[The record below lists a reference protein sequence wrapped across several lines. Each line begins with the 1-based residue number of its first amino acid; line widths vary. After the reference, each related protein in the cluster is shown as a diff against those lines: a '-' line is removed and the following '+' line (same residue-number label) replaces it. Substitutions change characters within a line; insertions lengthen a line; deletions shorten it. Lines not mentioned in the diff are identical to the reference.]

1 MEEKSFE
8 ELYNESLN
16 EKRFDKTV
24 TGTVIG
30 ISSKGE
36 IFVDFGYKADG
47 IIPKKEY
54 SDNESLNPKDEFK
67 EGDTITAD
75 VLKWND
81 GLGNVLLSYRK
92 LKRREEAIKEKAARI
107 ERAKQREIEKQKRE
121 EEKIERA
128 KNIEEFW
135 NNLKAGQSF
144 VGTVSKIADYGMFID
159 LGLVRGLLHISEI
172 VWDKAEKL
180 EDKFEVGNEIEV
192 KIKSFNK
199 EEGKIAL
206 EYPLKPENPWFA
218 LVGKYNVN
226 DIVTCNVTKFAAFG
240 AFVEI
245 EKGLEGLVHNSE
257 ITSLKRVVKPEDE
270 LELGQKI
277 NAKIINIDKEKCKI
291 GLSIKDLEGTSSEYG
306 YEEYIS
312 GNEGEKED
320 NE

>member
-16 EKRFDKTV
+16 QKRFDKTV

-30 ISSKGE
+30 VSSRGE

-47 IIPKKEY
+47 IIPRAEY
-54 SDNESLNPKDEFK
+54 SDDESLNPKDEFK
-67 EGDTITAD
+67 AGDTITAD

-81 GLGNVLLSYRK
+81 GLGNVLLSYKK
-92 LKRREEAIKEKAARI
+92 LKRREEAIREKELRI

-121 EEKIERA
+121 EEKLERA

-135 NNLKAGQSF
+135 NSLKVGMSF
-144 VGTVSKIADYGMFID
+144 NGTVSKIESYGMFID
-159 LGLVRGLLHISEI
+159 LGLVRGLLHISE
-172 VWDKAEKL
+172 VLWDKSEKL
-180 EDKFEVGNEIEV
+180 EDKFEIGSEIEV
-192 KIKSFNK
+192 KVKSFSK

-206 EYPLKPENPWFA
+206 EYPLKEANPWFS
-218 LVGKYNVN
+218 LVEKYKIN
-226 DIVTCNVTKFAAFG
+226 DIVTCKVTKFASFG

-270 LELGQKI
+270 LQLGQMV

-291 GLSIKDLEGTSSEYG
+291 GLSIKELEGTSSEYG
-306 YEEYIS
+306 YEDYIK
-312 GNEGEKED
+312 GEGEKED

>member
-16 EKRFDKTV
+16 TKRFDKTV

-47 IIPKKEY
+47 IIPKNEY
-54 SDNESLNPKDEFK
+54 SDDENKNPKDEFK
-67 EGDTITAD
+67 EGDTISAD

-81 GLGNVLLSYRK
+81 GLGNVLLSYKK
-92 LKRREEAIKEKAARI
+92 LKRRENAIKERELREQRVK
-107 ERAKQREIEKQKRE
+107 ERELQKQEYEKQKA
-121 EEKIERA
+121 EKA

-135 NNLKAGQSF
+135 NALK
-144 VGTVSKIADYGMFID
+144 VGDTFNGTISKIADYGMFID
-159 LGLVRGLLHISEI
+159 LGLVKGLLHISEV
-172 VWDKAEKL
+172 VWNKDEKL
-180 EDKFEVGNEIEV
+180 ENIFQIGDEIEV
-192 KIKSFNK
+192 KVKSFDK
-199 EEGKIAL
+199 AEGRISL

-218 LVGKYNVN
+218 LVNKYKVN
-226 DIVTCNVTKFAAFG
+226 DIVTCKVVKFAQFG

-270 LELGQKI
+270 LELGQTV

-291 GLSIKDLEGTSSEYG
+291 GLSIKELEGTSAEYG
-306 YEEYIS
+306 YQDFI
-312 GNEGEKED
+312 NNK
-320 NE
+320 

>member
-16 EKRFDKTV
+16 GKRFDKTV

-30 ISSKGE
+30 VSSKGE

-47 IIPKKEY
+47 IIPISEY
-54 SDNESLNPKDEFK
+54 SDDERLNPRDEFK
-67 EGDTITAD
+67 TGDTITAD

-81 GLGNVLLSYRK
+81 GLGNVLLSYKK
-92 LKRREEAIKEKAARI
+92 LKKREDWAKEKELRA
-107 ERAKQREIEKQKRE
+107 ERAKQREADRLKRE
-121 EEKIERA
+121 EEKLERA

-135 NNLKAGQSF
+135 NSLKVGKSF
-144 VGTVSKIADYGMFID
+144 NGTISKIESYGMFID
-159 LGLVRGLLHISEI
+159 LGLGKGLLHISE
-172 VWDKAEKL
+172 VLWDKSEKL
-180 EDKFEVGNEIEV
+180 EDKFEIGSEIEV
-192 KIKSFNK
+192 KVKSFDK
-199 EEGKIAL
+199 DEKRISL
-206 EYPLKPENPWFA
+206 EYPLKSENPWFA
-218 LVGKYNVN
+218 LADKYKIN
-226 DIVTCNVTKFAAFG
+226 DIATCTVTKFAPFG

-270 LELGQKI
+270 LQLGQTV

-291 GLSIKDLEGTSSEYG
+291 GLSIKELEGTSSEYG

-312 GNEGEKED
+312 K
-320 NE
+320 

>member
-47 IIPKKEY
+47 IIPKSEY
-54 SDNESLNPKDEFK
+54 SDDLDKNPNDEFK
-67 EGDTITAD
+67 AGDTISAD

-81 GLGNVLLSYRK
+81 GLGNVLLSYKK
-92 LKRREEAIKEKAARI
+92 LKRREKAIKDKEARI
-107 ERAKQREIEKQKRE
+107 EQAKQREIEKQKRE
-121 EEKIERA
+121 EEKKERA

-135 NNLKAGQSF
+135 NNLR
-144 VGTVSKIADYGMFID
+144 VGVSYEGTISKIADYGMFVD
-159 LGLVRGLLHISEI
+159 LGLVRGLLHISE
-172 VWDKAEKL
+172 VLWDKSEKL
-180 EDKFEVGNEIEV
+180 EDKFEVGDKIEV
-192 KIKSFNK
+192 KVKSFDK
-199 EEGKIAL
+199 EERKISL
-206 EYPLKPENPWFA
+206 EYPSKPENPWFT
-218 LVGKYNVN
+218 LVDKYKVT
-226 DIVTCNVTKFAAFG
+226 DIVTCKVIKFAPFG

-257 ITSLKRVVKPEDE
+257 ITSLKRVIKPEDE
-270 LELGQKI
+270 LTLGQTI

-291 GLSIKDLEGTSSEYG
+291 GLSIKELEGTSSEYG

-312 GNEGEKED
+312 GNKGEKED

>member
-16 EKRFDKTV
+16 SKRFDKTV

-47 IIPKKEY
+47 IIPRNEY
-54 SDNESLNPKDEFK
+54 SEDEKLNPKDEFK
-67 EGDTITAD
+67 TGDTITAD

-81 GLGNVLLSYRK
+81 GLGNVLLSYKK
-92 LKRREEAIKEKAARI
+92 LKRRENAIKEKEERI

-121 EEKIERA
+121 EERIERA
-128 KNIEEFW
+128 KNVEEFW
-135 NNLKAGQSF
+135 NNLKVGMSF
-144 VGTVSKIADYGMFID
+144 NGTITKIESYGMFVD
-159 LGLVRGLLHISEI
+159 LGLVKGLLHISE
-172 VWDKAEKL
+172 VLWDKTENL
-180 EDKFEVGNEIEV
+180 ESKFKVGETIEV
-192 KIKSFNK
+192 KVKSFDK
-199 EEGKIAL
+199 EERRISL
-206 EYPLKPENPWFA
+206 EYPSKEENPWFA
-218 LVGKYNVN
+218 LVGKYKIN
-226 DIVTCNVTKFAAFG
+226 DIVTCKVTKFAAFG

-257 ITSLKRVVKPEDE
+257 ITSLKRVIKPEDE
-270 LELGQKI
+270 LQLGQTV

-291 GLSIKDLEGTSSEYG
+291 GLSIKELEGTSSEYG
-306 YEEYIS
+306 YEEYIN
-312 GNEGEKED
+312 GGKKED